1 MVEVLN
7 GLLRANLI
15 GSLAILAVLAVR
27 LLVRRRFGPEVAYR
41 LWAMPPLASAA
52 TLLPLKTFKGAAVI
66 HPLANLVPGE
76 FAPWLFAA
84 WTAGFFVVA
93 VAMCRAQV
101 AFLRA
106 TRRGAAGPAVVG
118 VITPR
123 LIMPPDDGR
132 YTAEERALIRA
143 HEREHIQRQDPR
155 DGALMVVLQC
165 LAWFNPL
172 VHLAAHLARLDQ
184 ELACD
189 AAVLRRHPKAR
200 ALYAKTLLKTQL
212 AGAALPLGCYWT
224 ARGRHPLEVRVA
236 QLARPSDDAS
246 LAGPILIIT
255 TAILAA
261 ALAWA
266 AEPPLPLKTRP
277 PLVAAD
283 PYVPYG
289 SGHMS
294 VLLVTWR
301 AAPNRR

>member
-1 MVEVLN
+1 
-7 GLLRANLI
+7 
-15 GSLAILAVLAVR
+15 
-27 LLVRRRFGPEVAYR
+27 
-41 LWAMPPLASAA
+41 
-52 TLLPLKTFKGAAVI
+52 
-66 HPLANLVPGE
+66 
-76 FAPWLFAA
+76 
-84 WTAGFFVVA
+84 
-93 VAMCRAQV
+93 
-101 AFLRA
+101 
-106 TRRGAAGPAVVG
+106 
-118 VITPR
+118 
-123 LIMPPDDGR
+123 
-132 YTAEERALIRA
+132 
-143 HEREHIQRQDPR
+143 
-155 DGALMVVLQC
+155 MVVLQC